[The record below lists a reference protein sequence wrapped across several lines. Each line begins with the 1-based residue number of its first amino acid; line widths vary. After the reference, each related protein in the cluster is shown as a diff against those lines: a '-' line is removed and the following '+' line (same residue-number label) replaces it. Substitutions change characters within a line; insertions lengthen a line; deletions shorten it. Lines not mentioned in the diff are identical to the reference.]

1 MKKARAK
8 GAEFKEEALDIYLK
22 EIESYPLIDHNEEKR
37 LARRIKKSDQAAFEK
52 LIRSNLRFVITVAKR
67 YQNRGLSLTDLI
79 AEGNVGLIK
88 AALRYDERKGI
99 RFISYAVW
107 WIRQS
112 ILQALAEQSRIFRV
126 PINRADALHRIK
138 KTSSTM
144 TQELGRE
151 PSLVEISKQMEIHQE
166 EVGKLLS
173 ILKTPLS
180 LDNPLFMGDDDRKFI
195 ECLPDDEDHRP
206 DELAFERI
214 RVEVIE
220 DILGT
225 LKDRETKILNLY
237 YGLGDRDPM
246 TLEEI
251 GAILGITRERVRQIK
266 ERALE
271 RLRHASRRRK
281 LEAYMH

>member
-1 MKKARAK
+1 MKKASYKSAQFND
-8 GAEFKEEALDIYLK
+8 EVLDIYLK
-22 EIESYPLIDHNEEKR
+22 EIESYPLITHQEEKR
-37 LARRIKKSDQAAFEK
+37 LAKKIKKRDQAAFEK

-79 AEGNVGLIK
+79 AEGNLGLIK

-112 ILQALAEQSRIFRV
+112 ILQSLAEQSRIFRV

-138 KTSSTM
+138 KTSSSM
-144 TQELGRE
+144 TQDLGRE
-151 PSLVEISKQMEIHQE
+151 PTLNEISKEMEINHE

-180 LDNPLFMGDDDRKFI
+180 LDNPLFMGDDDRKFV
-195 ECLPDDEDHRP
+195 ECLPDNEDHRP
-206 DELAFERI
+206 DKVAFEKIRI
-214 RVEVIE
+214 EVIE
-220 DILGT
+220 NILAT

-281 LEAYMH
+281 LEAYIH

>member
-1 MKKARAK
+1 MKKGRPAA
-8 GAEFKEEALDIYLK
+8 GEFKDEVLDIYLR
-22 EIESYPLIDHNEEKR
+22 EIESYPLINHKEEKK
-37 LARRIKKSDQAAFEK
+37 LARKIKKKDQPSFEK

-138 KTSSTM
+138 RTSSTM
-144 TQELGRE
+144 TQALGRE
-151 PSLVEISKQMEIHQE
+151 PSLQEISSEMEINQE
-166 EVGKLLS
+166 EIGKLLS
-173 ILKTPLS
+173 ILRTPLS
-180 LDNPLFMGDDDRKFI
+180 LDSPLFMGDDDRKFI

-206 DELAFERI
+206 DEVAFEKIRI
-214 RVEVIE
+214 EVIR
-220 DILGT
+220 DILQT

-237 YGLGDRDPM
+237 YGLGGRDPM

-281 LEAYMH
+281 LEAYIH

>member
-1 MKKARAK
+1 MKKASYKSAQFND
-8 GAEFKEEALDIYLK
+8 EVLDIYLK
-22 EIESYPLIDHNEEKR
+22 EIESYPLITHQEEKR
-37 LARRIKKSDQAAFEK
+37 LAKKIKKRDQAAFEK

-79 AEGNVGLIK
+79 AEGNLGLIK

-112 ILQALAEQSRIFRV
+112 ILQSLAEQSRIFRV

-138 KTSSTM
+138 KTSSSM
-144 TQELGRE
+144 TQDLGRE
-151 PSLVEISKQMEIHQE
+151 PTMHEISREMEINHE

-180 LDNPLFMGDDDRKFI
+180 LDNPLFLGDDDRKFV
-195 ECLPDDEDHRP
+195 ECLPDNEDHRP
-206 DELAFERI
+206 DEVAFEKIRI
-214 RVEVIE
+214 EVIE
-220 DILGT
+220 NILAT

-281 LEAYMH
+281 LEAYIH